1 MKFLENPLGD
11 LADARNWGMQMC
23 ASFTPKKKKS
33 SENQKLVNALRAIS
47 FRSKP
52 LNVMGE
58 GENARKRI
66 KKEMEE

>member
-1 MKFLENPLGD
+1 
-11 LADARNWGMQMC
+11 MC
-23 ASFTPKKKKS
+23 FIYTKKKKS